1 MTIHDQLDE
10 LGTRLARARQELVVA
25 GEQVAFQS
33 GVADD
38 AQTRMVVA
46 GTPLADREYREARD
60 DLERLRT
67 HEARTRAEVASLTA
81 ERDALLERLFEGV
94 EELDALT
101 SPPGAERK
109 GQTGE
114 PGAERQGHLGHAA
127 RGRGRRS

>member
-1 MTIHDQLDE
+1 MSIHDQLDE
-10 LGTRLARARQELVVA
+10 LGARLARARQELMVA

-33 GVADD
+33 GVVDD

-46 GTPLADREYREARD
+46 GTPLADREFREARD
-60 DLERLRT
+60 DLERLRK

-101 SPPGAERK
+101 APPGRE
-109 GQTGE
+109 
-114 PGAERQGHLGHAA
+114 
-127 RGRGRRS
+127 RRS